1 MKHTLRIIILA
12 VMLGGITFFE
22 IVRTPHKVIAI
33 ESKTVV
39 NILPTVTLT
48 PTATPMPRY
57 THISPSMP
65 RYSLGKYSGNEY
77 AEYIWAKW
85 APHGNRAQAV
95 ALCTNIAEGHL
106 DDNATHVNPGNGTD
120 RGCWQW
126 SDKYHP
132 DVSDDVARNCFK
144 ATDLTYDTW
153 KYRMS
158 LGVTDGF
165 QGMWY
170 GYGSNNYNLCMASL

>member
-39 NILPTVTLT
+39 NILPSVTPTPTLT
-48 PTATPMPRY
+48 PTPVPQY
-57 THISPSMP
+57 SM
-65 RYSLGKYSGNEY
+65 GKYSGNEY

-106 DDNATHVNPGNGTD
+106 DDNATGVNTD
-120 RGCWQW
+120 GSTDSGCWQW
-126 SDKYHP
+126 NSIHNLSD
-132 DVSDDVARNCFK
+132 SITRNCK
-144 ATDLTYDTW
+144 EATDYTYNVW
-153 KYRMS
+153 LKRM
-158 LGVTDGF
+158 GMGITDGF

>member
-1 MKHTLRIIILA
+1 MKRYIKISIFA
-12 VMLGGITFFE
+12 VMIAGAVFLEMIRMPIKVSAEPVVKESFT
-22 IVRTPHKVIAI
+22 TP
-33 ESKTVV
+33 T
-39 NILPTVTLT
+39 PTVTLT
-48 PTATPMPRY
+48 PTATPTMTPTPVPQY
-57 THISPSMP
+57 SM
-65 RYSLGKYSGNEY
+65 GKYADDAY
-77 AEYIWAKW
+77 AQYIWSKW

-132 DVSDDVARNCFK
+132 DVSDEVARNCFK

>member
-39 NILPTVTLT
+39 NILPSVTPTPTLT
-48 PTATPMPRY
+48 PTPVPQY
-57 THISPSMP
+57 SM
-65 RYSLGKYSGNEY
+65 GKYAGNEY

-85 APHGNRAQAV
+85 APHGNRSQAV
-95 ALCTNIAEGHL
+95 ALCTNISEGHL
-106 DDNATHVNPGNGTD
+106 DDNATNVNVNNEGTD
-120 RGCWQW
+120 RGCWMW
-126 SDKYHP
+126 NDKYHP
-132 DVSDDVARNCFK
+132 DVSDEVARDCIK
-144 ATDLTYDTW
+144 ATDLTYNVW
-153 KYRMS
+153 LKRIGM
-158 LGVTDGF
+158 GITDGF

-170 GYGSNNYNLCMASL
+170 GYGSKNYNLCIASL

>member
-1 MKHTLRIIILA
+1 MIAGAIFLEMIRMPIKVSAEPVVKGSISIPTS
-12 VMLGGITFFE
+12 
-22 IVRTPHKVIAI
+22 TP
-33 ESKTVV
+33 T
-39 NILPTVTLT
+39 PTATLT
-48 PTATPMPRY
+48 PTTTPMPTY
-57 THISPSMP
+57 TQISPSMP

-106 DDNATHVNPGNGTD
+106 DDNATHVNPENGTD

-132 DVSDDVARNCFK
+132 DVSDEVARNCFK

-158 LGVTDGF
+158 LGITDGF